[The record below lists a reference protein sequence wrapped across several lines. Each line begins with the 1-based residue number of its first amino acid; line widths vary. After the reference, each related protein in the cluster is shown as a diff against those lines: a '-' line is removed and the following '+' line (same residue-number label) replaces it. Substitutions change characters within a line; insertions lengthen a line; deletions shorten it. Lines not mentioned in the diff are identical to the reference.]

1 MRVVINLTVVRR
13 LAAAS
18 ARCCVGSS
26 KGKQA
31 AGVRG
36 LTDIPDENPQGIFIY
51 RYVVAFSLGVSYV
64 ETFAR
69 ALQDICKC
77 WLVYV

>member
-1 MRVVINLTVVRR
+1 M
-13 LAAAS
+13 
-18 ARCCVGSS
+18 
-26 KGKQA
+26 
-31 AGVRG
+31 RG